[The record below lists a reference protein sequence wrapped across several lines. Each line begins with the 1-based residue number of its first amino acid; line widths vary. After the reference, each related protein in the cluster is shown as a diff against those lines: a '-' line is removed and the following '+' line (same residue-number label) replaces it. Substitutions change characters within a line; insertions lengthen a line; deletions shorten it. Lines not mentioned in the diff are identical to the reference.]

1 MRREHHLLSPIPAVQ
16 LVTVCVCG
24 GADVGDDGGSM
35 GGGAWGASAV
45 SSQMCPGPQGSQPT
59 TNLWREGRPGGLV
72 LDGLLSHSG
81 WGCNK

>member
-16 LVTVCVCG
+16 LVTVEG
-24 GADVGDDGGSM
+24 GRMWEMMGGSM
-35 GGGAWGASAV
+35 YVGGAWGASAV

-59 TNLWREGRPGGLV
+59 IDLWREGRPGGLV

-81 WGCNK
+81 GGM

>member
-16 LVTVCVCG
+16 LVTVCVG
-24 GADVGDDGGSM
+24 GQMWETMGGSM
-35 GGGAWGASAV
+35 WGGAWGASAV

-72 LDGLLSHSG
+72 LDGQLSHSG